1 MNVADFELH
10 RRYLVGVAYRMLGT
24 LAEAE
29 DVVQD
34 AFLRVRDQ
42 PPPEHPRAYL
52 TRVVTRLCLDVL
64 KSAHRQRMTYV
75 GPWLP
80 EPLHDVSD
88 FTGARAGD
96 DLSDDLSIGL
106 LYALERLSP
115 LERAAFL
122 LHDVFGVGFTEIAS
136 TLDRSEAACRQ
147 LAARARRAVRQ
158 SHAPQPAR
166 FAVTEADERAFL
178 QAFLEASQSGDVS
191 VLEALLT
198 RDVKLHSDGGGKAS
212 AAINILEGRDR
223 VLKFMIGIYQ
233 KFRQYTVE
241 SVEFVRAN
249 GALAVLSYHADGTTD
264 LLTIETVEGRIANVY
279 FIRNPDKMKTFHP
292 PLHSGGGGAE

>member
-1 MNVADFELH
+1 MTLIADLQTH
-10 RRYLVGVAYRMLGT
+10 RRYLIGVAYRMLGT

-29 DVVQD
+29 DVVQE
-34 AFLRVRDQ
+34 AAVRVAEVGEADNT
-42 PPPEHPRAYL
+42 RAYL

-80 EPLHDVSD
+80 EPLHDISD

-96 DLSDDLSIGL
+96 ADMADDLSIGL

-122 LHDVFGVGFTEIAS
+122 LHDVFGTSFTDIAA

-147 LAARARRAVRQ
+147 LAARARKAVRQ
-158 SHAPQPAR
+158 EREPAPAR
-166 FAVTEADERAFL
+166 FAVSESDERAFM
-178 QAFLEASQSGDVS
+178 QAFLEASQSGDTTA
-191 VLEALLT
+191 LEALLT
-198 RDVKLHSDGGGKAS
+198 RDVSLHSDGGGKAS

-223 VLKFMIGIYQ
+223 VARFLTGIWLKFRRHSI
-233 KFRQYTVE
+233 
-241 SVEFVRAN
+241 VRTEYLRVN
-249 GALAVLSYHADGTTD
+249 GAMAVLTHHNDGSLD
-264 LLTIETVEGRIANVY
+264 LLTIERAGDQVSAVY
-279 FIRNPDKMKTFHP
+279 FVRNPDKLTRFTK
-292 PLHSGGGGAE
+292 L